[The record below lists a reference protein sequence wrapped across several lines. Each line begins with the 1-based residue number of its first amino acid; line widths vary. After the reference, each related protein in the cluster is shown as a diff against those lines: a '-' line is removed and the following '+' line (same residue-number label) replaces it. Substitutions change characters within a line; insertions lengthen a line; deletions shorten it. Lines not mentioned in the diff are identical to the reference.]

1 MKMSND
7 LSDSEAHALLCA
19 VGSFLA
25 DRDDAA
31 ETMTGLRLEHRDGY
45 LDCPRVYAKDFRSA
59 VSKLA
64 RIAKC
69 EESDYDYWNHESCTA
84 SLHYE
89 QE

>member
-1 MKMSND
+1 MKTINS

-19 VGSFLA
+19 VNSFLA

-31 ETMTGLRLEHRDGY
+31 EAMTGLRFEHRDGY
-45 LDCPRVYAKDFRSA
+45 LDCPRVYAKAFRSA

-69 EESDYDYWNHESCTA
+69 AESDYDYWSHETCTA
-84 SLHYE
+84 SLYDE